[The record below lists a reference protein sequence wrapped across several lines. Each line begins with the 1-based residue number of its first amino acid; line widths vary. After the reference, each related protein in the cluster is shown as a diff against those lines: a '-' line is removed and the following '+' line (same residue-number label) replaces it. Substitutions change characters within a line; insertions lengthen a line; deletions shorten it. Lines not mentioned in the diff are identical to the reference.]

1 MSARTSAQPD
11 AAMSALREVVD
22 MAAIGA
28 SWANDRIAP
37 LMNAIMVLANPENQT
52 PTTTHNRILLIRK
65 LAVLG
70 SVAAEEMAADFEANG
85 RAAESKLADLNGGC
99 RMNAATIHTGAAPAL
114 LVELQHAHAIINAM
128 LNAMTIQ
135 QKSKVHEQ
143 LDKAGISGEGMTR
156 ANERLAAIEAAEVG
170 SATPSSASSQ
180 GQSQQLLD
188 IEAQAVEVI
197 LEADRADILLEEV
210 FEKLE
215 GLGTS
220 PAVLAIECF
229 TTCAAR
235 AVSLMHEAAD
245 NIVSLVAEGVAA

>member
-1 MSARTSAQPD
+1 
-11 AAMSALREVVD
+11 
-22 MAAIGA
+22 
-28 SWANDRIAP
+28 
-37 LMNAIMVLANPENQT
+37 MNAGYTPEDLFAEGCDNATNWLTTNSTRRRPVSAAVNRAFCFTEMVNRYETEDNFDDLLPAWERGYDSTMGAAGT
-52 PTTTHNRILLIRK
+52 PIAST
-65 LAVLG
+65 
-70 SVAAEEMAADFEANG
+70 D
-85 RAAESKLADLNGGC
+85 RA
-99 RMNAATIHTGAAPAL
+99 HAPAL
-114 LVELQHAHAIINAM
+114 LAELKHAHAIIKAM
-128 LNAMTIQ
+128 LNVMTLQ
-135 QKSKVHEQ
+135 QKAKVHEQ
-143 LDKAGISGEGMTR
+143 LDRAGVSGEGMTR

-170 SATPSSASSQ
+170 SATPNGASSQ

>member
-1 MSARTSAQPD
+1 MRWLLTSRQTVALQNRNWRTS
-11 AAMSALREVVD
+11 MEVPHERRHD
-22 MAAIGA
+22 TYRRRAGA
-28 SWANDRIAP
+28 
-37 LMNAIMVLANPENQT
+37 V
-52 PTTTHNRILLIRK
+52 
-65 LAVLG
+65 
-70 SVAAEEMAADFEANG
+70 G
-85 RAAESKLADLNGGC
+85 RAPACPRHHQRHAQRHDHPAEIQSP
-99 RMNAATIHTGAAPAL
+99 RAAGQGRHIRRS
-114 LVELQHAHAIINAM
+114 
-128 LNAMTIQ
+128 MT
-135 QKSKVHEQ
+135 S
-143 LDKAGISGEGMTR
+143 

-188 IEAQAVEVI
+188 IEAQAVEVL

>member
-1 MSARTSAQPD
+1 MSAT
-11 AAMSALREVVD
+11 AM
-22 MAAIGA
+22 
-28 SWANDRIAP
+28 P
-37 LMNAIMVLANPENQT
+37 VL
-52 PTTTHNRILLIRK
+52 
-65 LAVLG
+65 LA
-70 SVAAEEMAADFEANG
+70 
-85 RAAESKLADLNGGC
+85 
-99 RMNAATIHTGAAPAL
+99 
-114 LVELQHAHAIINAM
+114 ELKHAHNIIKVM
-128 LNAMTIQ
+128 LIALTSQ
-135 QKSKVHEQ
+135 QVAKVYEQ
-143 LDKAGISGEGMTR
+143 LDAYATSEASMTR
-156 ANERLAAIEAAEVG
+156 ERERRAVIEAAEANAAAHTSG
-170 SATPSSASSQ
+170 SQ

-188 IEAQAVEVI
+188 IEAKAVEVL